1 MTGRFRARV
10 GVAGLLLGLAASS
23 GGCFRAQA
31 RSVPMVVPELEV
43 PAPPPRIVEP
53 IVADVPQPVGLAG
66 EPPQNTE
73 IPRPRAPGSRAD
85 TAKPDPGK
93 VEPVAADQPRLS
105 DPPRTQQTTLQTT
118 PVEQEADV
126 SRKVRDLLARATTD
140 LSRVDYNRLNA
151 DARTQYDQAKRFGS
165 QADEALKAKNLV
177 FASYL
182 ADKAATLAAQ
192 LSGR

>member
-1 MTGRFRARV
+1 MPT
-10 GVAGLLLGLAASS
+10 
-23 GGCFRAQA
+23 
-31 RSVPMVVPELEV
+31 VVPELEV
-43 PAPPPRIVEP
+43 PAPPPRIVDP
-53 IVADVPQPVGLAG
+53 VAVHVPEPVGLADD
-66 EPPQNTE
+66 PPQNTQ
-73 IPRPRAPGSRAD
+73 IPRPPAPDSPVD
-85 TAKPDPGK
+85 TAKPDTSKP
-93 VEPVAADQPRLS
+93 EPVAADQPRPFEGPR
-105 DPPRTQQTTLQTT
+105 PPQTTLQTM
-118 PVEQEADV
+118 PVEQEADLL
-126 SRKVRDLLARATTD
+126 RKVRDLLARATAD